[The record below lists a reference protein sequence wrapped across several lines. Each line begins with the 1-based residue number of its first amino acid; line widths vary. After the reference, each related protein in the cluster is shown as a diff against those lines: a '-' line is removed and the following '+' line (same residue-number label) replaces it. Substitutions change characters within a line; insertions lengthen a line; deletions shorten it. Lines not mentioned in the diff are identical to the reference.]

1 MSKETA
7 VVRVPVKVTF
17 ALFTCGFLGPRAVTA
32 MDFGPLEFYH
42 FPLPLYWDFSRLFST
57 NVFSFL
63 FSVLPLSSR
72 FCHFSFQELTVTPEV
87 FIIFLSP
94 SPFLFNANLPHDTH
108 LKSRPGPLPLLTS
121 LAATLCCTSVS
132 VDAVHRTRSWC
143 LCFFLCLPYGCAL
156 ETAAVS

>member
-7 VVRVPVKVTF
+7 VVRVSVKVTF

-63 FSVLPLSSR
+63 YLVLPLSSR

-94 SPFLFNANLPHDTH
+94 SPFLFNANLPHDT
-108 LKSRPGPLPLLTS
+108 KSRPGPLPLLTS
-121 LAATLCCTSVS
+121 LAATPYCTSVS